1 MLCVYYSCIYQDVC
15 IYSPV
20 PFLVEWAWEDLSI
33 CYHARTQCSWSLLL
47 WTFFEQESF
56 AVHLYVN
63 SFLTLVLCV
72 FRKQSFVLGRCICV
86 ALLHTMLLCH
96 VSCLPFFS
104 YIVLAELCMLG
115 ATGGMLDCEIGH
127 YLFIFYFITCQ
138 CCLLASYLWNKSI
151 CIVHYLML
159 VWYRVSLKQ
168 AVFVES
174 IKLPFQARSKV

>member
-96 VSCLPFFS
+96 VSCLPFFLLHS
-104 YIVLAELCMLG
+104 VSWALYAWCYRGNARLWNRA
-115 ATGGMLDCEIGH
+115 
-127 YLFIFYFITCQ
+127 LFIHLLFYNLPMLFTC
-138 CCLLASYLWNKSI
+138 LI
-151 CIVHYLML
+151 P
-159 VWYRVSLKQ
+159 
-168 AVFVES
+168 VE
-174 IKLPFQARSKV
+174 